1 MLQSSKLINLAKST
15 IISSVLDI
23 ININYSVI
31 DPTGHYIAQNKSM
44 KKAIS
49 KGLINAEHIDKSS
62 WEDCKKIMKKKQ
74 KEIKEEKFNGKYYLS
89 LKQPLIDN
97 GNCIGIL
104 IISFDIS
111 KQKQAE
117 IAKQEFLMNMAHDLR
132 TPLSGII
139 ALSNI
144 QSKEGTTAEDRL
156 CSQWIED
163 AGEQL
168 LELLNSVLEVTAAEQ
183 HMKSLA
189 RDTIDFQQFAKELQA
204 LMKPAIIDKRLE
216 FELKLDSHLPRVI
229 ADGIKLKRI
238 ILNLLSNAVKFT
250 KKGKIGLQI
259 NALIINKDKVKIAIL
274 ITDTGIGIAA
284 DKLDKIFDRFYR
296 AHPSYHAEYKGY
308 GIGLFLVKKAV
319 ELLDG
324 EITVSSKEG
333 KGSCFTV
340 IFNFPLAEEV
350 MPKKSQQSLSKP
362 NHDRQSQKVLVA
374 EDNTL
379 ALHVAKKLLFNLGYE
394 VTTVTNG
401 KAALR
406 ALKTQDFHWALLDI
420 GLPDLDGAEIVRR
433 YRKWEQKNKKSHL
446 PIFSLTAYM
455 EKNIMVKCKE
465 VGFDCVLNKPFTKKD
480 IFIIQK
486 FLDK

>member
-144 QSKEGTTAEDRL
+144 QSKEGTSAEDRL

-216 FELKLDSHLPRVI
+216 LELKLDNRLPRVI
-229 ADGIKLKRI
+229 ADRIKLKRI

-250 KKGKIGLQI
+250 KHGKICLQI
-259 NALIINKDKVKIAIL
+259 NTLTVKNNKTKIAIL
-274 ITDTGIGIAA
+274 ITDTGIGIPEN
-284 DKLDKIFDRFYR
+284 KQDKIFDRFYR
-296 AHPSYHAEYKGY
+296 VHPSYQAEFKGY

-324 EITVSSKEG
+324 DIKVSSKEG

-340 IFNFPLAEEV
+340 TFNFPLAEEE
-350 MPKKSQQSLSKP
+350 MSEKSQQLLLKP
-362 NHDRQSQKVLVA
+362 NIDRQSQKILVA
-374 EDNTL
+374 EDNIV

-394 VTTVTNG
+394 VTAVING
-401 KAALR
+401 KAALK
-406 ALKTQDFHWALLDI
+406 ALKTQDFQWALLDI
-420 GLPDLDGAEIVRR
+420 GLPDLNGTEIVRR
-433 YRKWEQKNKKSHL
+433 YRQWEQKNKKSHL
-446 PIFSLTAYM
+446 PIFSLTAHM
-455 EKNIMVKCKE
+455 EKNITDKCKK
-465 VGFDCVLNKPFTKKD
+465 VGFDYVLNKPFAEKD
-480 IFIIQK
+480 IYIIQT
-486 FLDK
+486 FLGK